1 MNAEKTVEINEL
13 KADITKLVLRCY
25 GVSADL
31 DLLVEIGP
39 KPDGNEIAVALDK
52 LAKQLRDAVKAV
64 GR

>member
-31 DLLVEIGP
+31 DLLEIGP